1 VKLAFAVTLTT
12 VLVTAQGVSAQTL
25 YGSQYM
31 GPSSP
36 AILYLISPATGAS
49 TPVGPIGEAT
59 VSAIAF
65 APDGVTLYGNGAI
78 GNKFSLVKINTSNG
92 ASTKIGDTGIGI
104 PFQDMS
110 FRPSDGTL
118 FAYGGGYIFTVNLT
132 TGVAAPV
139 GYTGK
144 FPLGNALAFSAGGT
158 LYNANE
164 KTLDIINQSDGS
176 VTSSIPLDYTAFGPL
191 GSSRANAMKF
201 HPNGTLYASIAT
213 GFPAIATTLGTIN
226 TTTGVVTPIGL
237 MVLGVDGL
245 AIGTSSS
252 LGTTPVPSSWM
263 LAAIGMMI
271 ALLYGFIRRRRS
283 SALHAHSR
291 QYYR

>member
-1 VKLAFAVTLTT
+1 MKLAFAVALTT
-12 VLVTAQGVSAQTL
+12 VLAATQMVSAQTM

-31 GPSSP
+31 GPASP
-36 AILYLISPATGAS
+36 AILYLISTSTGAS

-65 APDGVTLYGNGAI
+65 APDGTTLYGNGAI
-78 GNKFSLVKINTSNG
+78 GNKFYLVKINPSTG

-104 PFQDMS
+104 PFQDMT

-118 FAYGGGYIFTVNLT
+118 FAYAGGFIATVNLT

-176 VTSSIPLDYTAFGPL
+176 VTSSIPLDYTAFGPA

-226 TTTGVVTPIGL
+226 TTTGVVTPIGPL
-237 MVLGVDGL
+237 VLGVDGL
-245 AIGTSSS
+245 AIGTGSS
-252 LGTTPVPSSWM
+252 LGVTPVPASWIM
-263 LAAIGMMI
+263 AAVGLMFV
-271 ALLYGFIRRRRS
+271 LVYGFIRRNRGRTSRS
-283 SALHAHSR
+283 SSAI
-291 QYYR
+291 